1 MENKR
6 ILLAE
11 NSDEEIKKLVDNS
24 HNTKKS
30 TKYSGT
36 IIRAFV
42 LRNYSADYK
51 RSEPHSGLLVYRRI
65 MPKAEILS
73 ED

>member
-6 ILLAE
+6 ILVAE
-11 NSDEEIKKLVDNS
+11 ASDGEIKKLVDNS
-24 HNTKKS
+24 HNTKKY

-42 LRNYSADYK
+42 LRNYSEDYK
-51 RSEPHSGLLVYRRI
+51 ISEPHSGLLVYWRI
-65 MPKAEILS
+65 MPKAEVLS
-73 ED
+73 EE